1 MKNKEF
7 SVDIEKLKS
16 VQGQE
21 LSYKGLCEALD
32 LPIKTSNSK
41 TSQLQSLQSYCDII
55 VRQKPTKYIITE
67 VYEGALPIIEELN
80 QNNKFQLLFD
90 AALYQLF
97 ILNKCQ
103 PIYASSIDLLK
114 LFKEVNSNFSYACNS
129 SHMRA
134 MGEEYLYM
142 ADMSQIVFRILSQ
155 WTNRRIKQ
163 MAQRKI
169 VTVADGFRLYRIAHI
184 NDSKGDLIYSYK
196 EGVNVP
202 FNSELHHQCQTLY
215 SMAIEKVLGPD
226 RGKDIGWLSMG
237 QWQLLKYEINS
248 LVREKFNDTYCGLK
262 AVKILCP
269 PEEEWLRAKLIQT
282 YQQLDVPAFEKINQE
297 ATRKILETKQLAS
310 YSLEEKNKYINLN
323 VNPRPEFA
331 FKDKLFQKEK
341 RERD

>member
-1 MKNKEF
+1 MKNFE
-7 SVDIEKLKS
+7 VDLDLLTSIK
-16 VQGQE
+16 GQE
-21 LSYKGLCEALD
+21 LKYKQLCEALN
-32 LPIKTSNSK
+32 LPIKSGEAK

-67 VYEGALPIIEELN
+67 VYERALPIIEELN

-114 LFKEVNSNFSYACNS
+114 LFKEVNSNFSYACNA
-129 SHMRA
+129 SHMGA
-134 MGEEYLYM
+134 MGKDYLYM
-142 ADMSQIVFRILSQ
+142 ADMSQVVFRILSQ

-169 VTVADGFRLYRIAHI
+169 VTVADGFRLYRVAHI
-184 NDSKGDLIYSYK
+184 NNSKGDLIYSYK

-215 SMAIEKVLGPD
+215 SMAIEMVLGPD
-226 RGKDIGWLSMG
+226 KGNDIGWLSMG
-237 QWQLLKYEINS
+237 QWQLLKHKINS
-248 LVREKFNDTYCGLK
+248 LVREKFNDAYCGLK

-269 PEEEWLRAKLIQT
+269 PEEDWLREKLIQT
-282 YQQLDVPAFEKINQE
+282 YQQLDVPAFERINQE
-297 ATRKILETKQLAS
+297 ATRKILETKQLAA
-310 YSLEEKNKYINLN
+310 YSKEEKNKYINLN
-323 VNPRPEFA
+323 INPKPEFT

-341 RERD
+341 ERAI